1 MSGTEFQGSTGNFQG
16 RRKSGKRTYDQK
28 MQSKGPRKQ
37 MKIKHSLTQI
47 LSPFDE
53 CYKKKNHKLNK
64 DNFPKRYVFEAQ
76 KKKNRTSDQ
85 DSEG

>member
-1 MSGTEFQGSTGNFQG
+1 
-16 RRKSGKRTYDQK
+16 
-28 MQSKGPRKQ
+28 MQSQGPRKQ

-53 CYKKKNHKLNK
+53 CYKKKSQAKQRQ
-64 DNFPKRYVFEAQ
+64 FPKQIYIFEAQ
-76 KKKNRTSDQ
+76 KKENRTSDQ